1 MSLVALTGE
10 IWINI
15 EFQISSEEPMQLPW
29 DWLAVTLLYAPA
41 AGLRH
46 HQKATAPQQMQEDL
60 HQRHV
65 SWSDDSVKLARTRI

>member
-1 MSLVALTGE
+1 
-10 IWINI
+10 
-15 EFQISSEEPMQLPW
+15 MQLPW